1 MKHFWFIIF
10 LIFLC
15 PAFIAAQESIA
26 TKAVENELAG
36 ASQIPLEKYDTTTLV
51 PVPSDNNLQQ
61 ESSSFDPQLNNDMPQ
76 GTPGSTDP
84 KGTKPALQPKDN
96 RLVAFK
102 SSQSEKEEVIKD
114 SPVAIYIDMQE
125 AFNKNPWTI
134 EARKKMKL
142 ALENKQIEYAQLTK
156 QIADLQKQLENL
168 QDTFSQNMPFY
179 EKDIFVL
186 PKNNLY
192 PCFEENKV
200 KPLLNELCFSSWI
213 NLADTPVNQP
223 EIQDTLKEQIA
234 STKQEIID
242 KQAFLLNF
250 KARSSEEFLTR
261 QDFVIQQ
268 ILREIYSG
276 IEEYA
281 TLRNVGVVVDKTEL
295 IYGKP
300 LDATQEFVK
309 WMKNYHKKYIKKN
322 GELYE
327 NLKANS

>member
-1 MKHFWFIIF
+1 MKHFRFTVF

-26 TKAVENELAG
+26 TKAIENEIAG
-36 ASQIPLEKYDTTTLV
+36 SSQIPLEKYDTTALV
-51 PVPSDNNLQQ
+51 PVPSDNNTPQ
-61 ESSSFDPQLNNDMPQ
+61 EATSFDPQLTNDMPQ
-76 GTPGSTDP
+76 GTPGFTEP
-84 KGTKPALQPKDN
+84 KGTKPLPKQKDN
-96 RLVAFK
+96 RFVAFK
-102 SSQSEKEEVIKD
+102 SSQNEKEEVIKD

-134 EARKKMKL
+134 EARKNMKL
-142 ALENKQIEYAQLTK
+142 ALENKQVEYAQQTK
-156 QIADLQKQLENL
+156 QISSLQKQLEDL
-168 QDTFSQNMPFY
+168 QETFSEKAPFY
-179 EKDIFVL
+179 EKTAYIL
-186 PKNNLY
+186 PQQNIY
-192 PCFEENKV
+192 PSLEENKV

-213 NLADTPVNQP
+213 SLADTPVNLP
-223 EIQDTLKEQIA
+223 ENQDTLKEQIA
-234 STKQEIID
+234 STEQEIID

-261 QDFVIQQ
+261 QDFIIQQ

-281 TLRNVGVVVDKTEL
+281 KLRNVGVVVDKTEL

-309 WMKNYHKKYIKKN
+309 WMKNYHKKYIEKN

>member
-10 LIFLC
+10 LVFFC
-15 PAFIAAQESIA
+15 PAYIAAQESTA
-26 TKAVENELAG
+26 TKAIENELAG
-36 ASQIPLEKYDTTTLV
+36 SSQIPLEKYDTTTLV
-51 PVPSDNNLQQ
+51 PVPSDNNVPQ
-61 ESSSFDPQLNNDMPQ
+61 EASSFDPQLANNIPQ
-76 GTPGSTDP
+76 GTPGAAEP
-84 KGTKPALQPKDN
+84 KGTKPLPKDN
-96 RLVAFK
+96 RFVAFR
-102 SSQSEKEEVIKD
+102 SSQNEKEEVIKD

-142 ALENKQIEYAQLTK
+142 ALENKQVEYAQLTK
-156 QIADLQKQLENL
+156 QVNDLQKQLGDLQENF
-168 QDTFSQNMPFY
+168 TQNMPFY
-179 EKDIFVL
+179 EKADYIL
-186 PKNNLY
+186 PQRNLY
-192 PCFEENKV
+192 PCFEKDEV
-200 KPLLNELCFSSWI
+200 KPLLNELCFTSWV
-213 NLADTPVNQP
+213 NLKDTPVNQP
-223 EIQDTLKEQIA
+223 EEQDKLKEQIA
-234 STKQEIID
+234 KTEQEIID
-242 KQAFLLNF
+242 KQTFLLNF
-250 KARSSEEFLTR
+250 KVRSSEEFLTR

-309 WMKNYHKKYIKKN
+309 WMKNYHKKYIEKN

>member
-1 MKHFWFIIF
+1 MKHFGFILF
-10 LIFLC
+10 LIFAC
-15 PAFIAAQESIA
+15 PAFVAAQESIA

-36 ASQIPLEKYDTTTLV
+36 SSQIPLEKYDTTALV
-51 PVPSDNNLQQ
+51 PVPSDNNIPQN
-61 ESSSFDPQLNNDMPQ
+61 SSSFNSQNNNAPQ
-76 GTPGSTDP
+76 GTPGFTEP
-84 KGTKPALQPKDN
+84 KGTKPMPKN
-96 RLVAFK
+96 NSIIGFK
-102 SSQSEKEEVIKD
+102 PSANYKGDEVVKD

-134 EARKKMKL
+134 EARKNIKL
-142 ALENKQIEYAQLTK
+142 ALENKQVEYAQLTK
-156 QIADLQKQLENL
+156 QISTLQKDLEDLQE
-168 QDTFSQNMPFY
+168 TFSKKAPFY
-179 EKDIFVL
+179 EKTIYIL
-186 PKNNLY
+186 PQKNLY

-200 KPLLNELCFSSWI
+200 QPLLNELCFSSWI
-213 NLADTPVNQP
+213 NLNDTPLNLPENQ
-223 EIQDTLKEQIA
+223 DSLKEQIS
-234 STKQEIID
+234 STEQEIID
-242 KQAFLLNF
+242 KQTFLLNF
-250 KARSSEEFLTR
+250 KARSSEEFLSR
-261 QDFVIQQ
+261 QDFIIQQ

-309 WMKNYHKKYIKKN
+309 WMKNYHKKYIEKN

>member
-1 MKHFWFIIF
+1 MKHFWFTIF

-26 TKAVENELAG
+26 TKAIENEIAG
-36 ASQIPLEKYDTTTLV
+36 SSQIPLEKYDTTALV
-51 PVPSDNNLQQ
+51 PVPSDNNTPR
-61 ESSSFDPQLNNDMPQ
+61 EYPSFDPQLNNDMPQ
-76 GTPGSTDP
+76 GTPGSTEP
-84 KGTKPALQPKDN
+84 KGTKTTSQPKDN
-96 RLVAFK
+96 RFIAFK
-102 SSQSEKEEVIKD
+102 SSQNEKEEVVKD

-142 ALENKQIEYAQLTK
+142 ALENKQVEYAQLTK
-156 QIADLQKQLENL
+156 QISSLQKQLNNL
-168 QDTFSQNMPFY
+168 QDTFSENAPFY
-179 EKDIFVL
+179 EKSFYVL

-200 KPLLNELCFSSWI
+200 KPLLNELCFSSWTDLE
-213 NLADTPVNQP
+213 NTPVNLP
-223 EIQDTLKEQIA
+223 EKQDMLKEQIA
-234 STKQEIID
+234 STEQEIID

-261 QDFVIQQ
+261 QDFIIQQ

-309 WMKNYHKKYIKKN
+309 WMKNYHKKYIEKN

>member
-1 MKHFWFIIF
+1 MKHFWFTIF
-10 LIFLC
+10 LIFFC

-26 TKAVENELAG
+26 TKAIENELAG
-36 ASQIPLEKYDTTTLV
+36 SSQIPLEKYDTTALV
-51 PVPSDNNLQQ
+51 PVPSDNNAPQ
-61 ESSSFDPQLNNDMPQ
+61 ESSSFDPQLNNNAPQ
-76 GTPGSTDP
+76 GTPGSTEP
-84 KGTKPALQPKDN
+84 KGTKPMPKSN
-96 RLVAFK
+96 SIIGFK
-102 SSQSEKEEVIKD
+102 PSANYKEDEVIKD

-134 EARKKMKL
+134 EARKNMKL
-142 ALENKQIEYAQLTK
+142 ALENKQVEYVQLTK
-156 QIADLQKQLENL
+156 QITDLQKQLGNL
-168 QDTFSQNMPFY
+168 QDTFNQKAPFY
-179 EKDIFVL
+179 EKSFYVL

-192 PCFEENKV
+192 PYFEENKV
-200 KPLLNELCFSSWI
+200 NPLLNELCFSSWI
-213 NLADTPVNQP
+213 SLEDTPINLP
-223 EIQDTLKEQIA
+223 ENQDTLKEQIA

-242 KQAFLLNF
+242 KQTFLLNF

-261 QDFVIQQ
+261 QDFIIQQ

-281 TLRNVGVVVDKTEL
+281 KLRNVGVVVDKTEL

-309 WMKNYHKKYIKKN
+309 WMKNYHKKYIEKN

-327 NLKANS
+327 KLKANS

>member
-1 MKHFWFIIF
+1 MKYFWFIIF
-10 LIFLC
+10 LILLC
-15 PAFIAAQESIA
+15 PAYIAAQESTA
-26 TKAVENELAG
+26 TKAIENELVG
-36 ASQIPLEKYDTTTLV
+36 SSQIPLEKYDTTALV
-51 PVPSDNNLQQ
+51 PVPSDNNIPQ
-61 ESSSFDPQLNNDMPQ
+61 ETSSFDPQLNNDMPQ
-76 GTPGSTDP
+76 GTPGSTEP
-84 KGTKPALQPKDN
+84 KGTKPAHQPKDN
-96 RLVAFK
+96 RFVAFK
-102 SSQSEKEEVIKD
+102 SSQNEKEEVIKD

-134 EARKKMKL
+134 EARKNMKL
-142 ALENKQIEYAQLTK
+142 ALENKQVEYAQLTK
-156 QIADLQKQLENL
+156 QISDLQKQLGELQEN
-168 QDTFSQNMPFY
+168 FAQNMPFY
-179 EKDIFVL
+179 EKAVYIL

-192 PCFEENKV
+192 PCFEKNEV
-200 KPLLNELCFSSWI
+200 KPLLNELCFSSWT
-213 NLADTPVNQP
+213 NLTNTPVNQP
-223 EIQDTLKEQIA
+223 EEQDKLKEQIA
-234 STKQEIID
+234 QTEQEIID

-261 QDFVIQQ
+261 QDFIIQQ

-309 WMKNYHKKYIKKN
+309 WMKNYHKKYIEKN

>member
-1 MKHFWFIIF
+1 MRNFWYISF
-10 LIFLC
+10 LILFL
-15 PAFIAAQESIA
+15 PALAAAQESAA

-36 ASQIPLEKYDTTTLV
+36 ASQIPLEKYDTTAVV
-51 PVPSDNNLQQ
+51 PVPSDNN
-61 ESSSFDPQLNNDMPQ
+61 EPQKASDFSPKIDKNAPQ
-76 GTPGSTDP
+76 GTPDFTGPAANTPAKSLIGFKANTDEQETV
-84 KGTKPALQPKDN
+84 K
-96 RLVAFK
+96 R
-102 SSQSEKEEVIKD
+102 D

-134 EARKKMKL
+134 EARKNMKL
-142 ALENKQIEYAQLTK
+142 ALENKQVEYAQLTK
-156 QIADLQKQLENL
+156 QIADLQKELEIL
-168 QDTFSQNMPFY
+168 QNTFTQSVPFY
-179 EKDIFVL
+179 EKADYIL
-186 PKNNLY
+186 PQKNQY
-192 PCFEENKV
+192 PCFEENKI
-200 KPLLNELCFSSWI
+200 KPLLNELCFSSWV
-213 NLADTPVNQP
+213 NLKDTPKNLP
-223 EIQDTLKEQIA
+223 KEEDELKKQIA
-234 STKQEIID
+234 QTEQEIID

-250 KARSSEEFLTR
+250 KARSSEEFLSR

-268 ILREIYSG
+268 ILKEIYSG

-281 TLRNVGVVVDKTEL
+281 TLRNVGIVVDKTEL